1 MLLLIFAR
9 MSSRV
14 LACQAPTGVKT
25 LSGEEG
31 EAFICKTSVKVS
43 GALLPSG
50 GGLKQKG
57 GCALDWQV
65 GDISVICGNGAP
77 CHMSYSSTRL
87 INYREAKTFMK
98 TARGTKSTI
107 ESYADLP
114 LTFRSGRGEVPLLF
128 LDVAHLPC
136 LSYHLFS
143 LEVAAYKGHKYTG
156 TSDGVMVDVI
166 TWEKLFFPSVG
177 RLNFLYACLPNALLD
192 EPANAT
198 TAPGPMPN
206 NRDTPTNITDFHVA
220 HAHA

>member
-1 MLLLIFAR
+1 MGAARGRLLLIFAR

-14 LACQAPTGVKT
+14 LACQAPTGAKT

-31 EAFICKTSVKVS
+31 EAFVCKTSGKMS

-50 GGLKQKG
+50 RGLKQKG
-57 GCALDWQV
+57 GCAPDWQV
-65 GDISVICGNGAP
+65 GGISVICGNGAP
-77 CHMSYSSTRL
+77 CHMSYLSTRL

-98 TARGTKSTI
+98 TASGSKSPI

-114 LTFRSGRGEVPLLF
+114 LTFRFGRDEVPLLF

-156 TSDGVMVDVI
+156 RSDGAMVDAI

-177 RLNFLYACLPNALLD
+177 RLNFFHAYLPNALLD
-192 EPANAT
+192 ETSNAT
-198 TAPGPMPN
+198 TAPGPMSKQP
-206 NRDTPTNITDFHVA
+206 
-220 HAHA
+220 